1 MENVKKNQIILVS
14 TVVMLLLTVIIT
26 SVVLV
31 IKKRNDVTIETKA
44 KFKQIYASDY
54 DLHVL
59 GDNYYFGTY
68 DNKISVFIDN
78 NGKELYKCLV
88 ELAYDGIYKTKDNK
102 YIIYSNK
109 DNKFIVYLFD
119 GKTLEKKYELND
131 INNVKPIIYK
141 NNNLE
146 YIIGFYDEEDNIINI
161 YNFENHDAK
170 VIKDAKLICDKKTN
184 IGCYTYN
191 ENYLIVKNLE
201 NLYGVI
207 DINGKRIIDYKY
219 YDLIN
224 TYDNSF
230 IALNKKDKY
239 GVIDVND
246 DVLLKF
252 KYLAIEAYEYGYLI
266 VNKNNKLGL
275 FDKDYNNI
283 TGFNMNY
290 NKIDFN
296 LRSKSSFDLYHIN
309 DNKYVVVNNRLE
321 NYNNIEY
328 KYHNLYYIVDGKID
342 KKIKQV
348 GFGSSDFIYTYDDNF
363 KVSFYDTNMDIVSI
377 VLLKDVVKI
386 NSINEINNEIFEINY
401 IDVNNN
407 ELIKYYDYN
416 GSLSQI
422 SYNDLVYKTDK
433 YYGYLK
439 KNDEL
444 LSFIVKDSE
453 NKELG
458 KITGR
463 KIIVN
468 GDFLIVDNGIYQI
481 EVL

>member
-1 MENVKKNQIILVS
+1 MENAINYLQKQKEKEQFQQFKKNMI
-14 TVVMLLLTVIIT
+14 
-26 SVVLV
+26 
-31 IKKRNDVTIETKA
+31 
-44 KFKQIYASDY
+44 
-54 DLHVL
+54 
-59 GDNYYFGTY
+59 G
-68 DNKISVFIDN
+68 
-78 NGKELYKCLV
+78 
-88 ELAYDGIYKTKDNK
+88 KTKKQLKIAQLNW
-102 YIIYSNK
+102 IYQ
-109 DNKFIVYLFD
+109 
-119 GKTLEKKYELND
+119 
-131 INNVKPIIYK
+131 
-141 NNNLE
+141 
-146 YIIGFYDEEDNIINI
+146 
-161 YNFENHDAK
+161 
-170 VIKDAKLICDKKTN
+170 
-184 IGCYTYN
+184 
-191 ENYLIVKNLE
+191 
-201 NLYGVI
+201 
-207 DINGKRIIDYKY
+207 
-219 YDLIN
+219 
-224 TYDNSF
+224 
-230 IALNKKDKY
+230 
-239 GVIDVND
+239 
-246 DVLLKF
+246 
-252 KYLAIEAYEYGYLI
+252 
-266 VNKNNKLGL
+266 
-275 FDKDYNNI
+275 
-283 TGFNMNY
+283 
-290 NKIDFN
+290 
-296 LRSKSSFDLYHIN
+296 
-309 DNKYVVVNNRLE
+309 NNRLE

-363 KVSFYDTNMDIVSI
+363 KVSFYDTNMDIVSN

-386 NSINEINNEIFEINY
+386 NSINKINNEIFEINY